1 MRFQFGGVSPKARI
15 QDSKNEGV
23 EMGEASFTISTS
35 DPVVKF
41 LLPVSTTIYSTAL
54 EFLVLEKKNAYTRN
68 YNNDSTELEFKT
80 VFQPLWVPRALIQ
93 QENKVVLVWAGT
105 INPNHQG

>member
-1 MRFQFGGVSPKARI
+1 MRFQFGGISPKARI

-54 EFLVLEKKNAYTRN
+54 EFLVLEKRMLTPG
-68 YNNDSTELEFKT
+68 TT
-80 VFQPLWVPRALIQ
+80 TMIPLNWNLRLFSSHFGSLVPLFNRRIR
-93 QENKVVLVWAGT
+93 
-105 INPNHQG
+105 

>member
-1 MRFQFGGVSPKARI
+1 MRFQFGGISPKARI

-41 LLPVSTTIYSTAL
+41 LLPVSTTIFSTAL
-54 EFLVLEKKNAYTRN
+54 EFLVLEKRMLTPG
-68 YNNDSTELEFKT
+68 TT
-80 VFQPLWVPRALIQ
+80 TMIPLNWNLRLFSSHFGSLVPLFNRRIR
-93 QENKVVLVWAGT
+93 
-105 INPNHQG
+105 

>member
-1 MRFQFGGVSPKARI
+1 MRFQFGGISPKARI

-41 LLPVSTTIYSTAL
+41 LLPISTTIYSTAL
-54 EFLVLEKKNAYTRN
+54 EFLVLEKRMLTPG
-68 YNNDSTELEFKT
+68 TT
-80 VFQPLWVPRALIQ
+80 TMIPLNWNLRLFSSHFGSLVPLFNRRIR
-93 QENKVVLVWAGT
+93 
-105 INPNHQG
+105 

>member
-1 MRFQFGGVSPKARI
+1 MRFQLGGISPKARI

-54 EFLVLEKKNAYTRN
+54 EFLVLEKRMLTPG
-68 YNNDSTELEFKT
+68 TT
-80 VFQPLWVPRALIQ
+80 TMIPLNWNLRLFSSHFGSLVPLFNRRIR
-93 QENKVVLVWAGT
+93 
-105 INPNHQG
+105 